1 MSIGRAQNEIVN
13 IRVGVE
19 IAVKG
24 LSVPERNS

>member
-24 LSVPERNS
+24 LNVPERNS